1 MIAARC
7 LLLFCFSS
15 SAQVCISF
23 ALHRGLP
30 VIAKSVT
37 PSRIAENFKAT
48 EVKLDAEDM
57 RRLRE
62 ITITFRAVHGRIFF
76 QPNDTPETFW
86 DVEEDEKFVI
96 TQPEA
101 KKQRTGEE

>member
-1 MIAARC
+1 M
-7 LLLFCFSS
+7 
-15 SAQVCISF
+15 
-23 ALHRGLP
+23 
-30 VIAKSVT
+30 IAKSVT

-76 QPNDTPETFW
+76 QPTDTPETFW